1 MKANSG
7 KCHLI
12 TSSSDEVSVY
22 VKNCNIKKKSKC
34 QKLLGIKIDKSNLN
48 NHIDEICKKAGQKLN
63 WLSKRTRC
71 MVLAKWHMFLN
82 VFFLSQFSYCPLVW
96 MLYSHCQNIKI
107 NQLHE
112 RCLWVIYSDKKST
125 FTELMRRFLAIEPLY
140 IIQRNDSTK

>member
-1 MKANSG
+1 MKANPG

-12 TSSSDEVSVY
+12 TSSSDEVNVY
-22 VKNCNIKKKSKC
+22 VKNYNIKKSKC

-48 NHIDEICKKAGQKLN
+48 NHIDEICEKAGQKLN
-63 WLSKRTRC
+63 WLSRRTRC
-71 MVLAKWHMFLN
+71 MVLPKWHMFLN

-96 MLYSHCQNIKI
+96 MLYSYRQNIKI

-112 RCLWVIYSDKKST
+112 RCFWVIYSNKKST
-125 FTELMRRFLAIEPLY
+125 FTELMRRFLAIKPLY

>member
-1 MKANSG
+1 MKANPG

-22 VKNCNIKKKSKC
+22 VKKYNIKKSKC

-71 MVLAKWHMFLN
+71 MVLPKWHMSLN

>member
-1 MKANSG
+1 MKANPG

-22 VKNCNIKKKSKC
+22 VKKCNIKKSKC

-71 MVLAKWHMFLN
+71 MVLPKWHMSLN

>member
-1 MKANSG
+1 MKANPG

-12 TSSSDEVSVY
+12 TSSSDEVNVY
-22 VKNCNIKKKSKC
+22 VKNYNIKKSKC

-48 NHIDEICKKAGQKLN
+48 NHIDEICKKAGQKSN
-63 WLSKRTRC
+63 WLPRRTRC
-71 MVLAKWHMFLN
+71 MVLPKWHMFLN

-96 MLYSHCQNIKI
+96 MLYSYRQNIKI

-112 RCLWVIYSDKKST
+112 RCFWVIYSNKKST
-125 FTELMRRFLAIEPLY
+125 FTELMRRFLAIKPLY

>member
-1 MKANSG
+1 MKANPG

-22 VKNCNIKKKSKC
+22 VKKYNIKKSKC

-63 WLSKRTRC
+63 WLSKCTRC
-71 MVLAKWHMFLN
+71 MVLPKWHMSLN